1 MTVLPHSLEAERE
14 LLGQILVTPSVLD
27 HLVESEISPAD
38 FYHQGHGMIC
48 AAVLRMVE
56 RGDPVDEVTLRQE
69 LSAQGN
75 WVRCGGWTTLSAI
88 LDKGSTASAFPF
100 WCKAVKD
107 YSLRRKLMNEG
118 MDTAK
123 RACDDPDPQI
133 ALETSATNLSRISE
147 EVRQE
152 DGVFC
157 SEGTSQYMG
166 YLSDVHEG
174 KITTTRVPTGLRIL
188 DEHLG
193 GGLKTGWLVQVMT
206 ASGHGKT
213 SFAVNN
219 LALAAAK
226 AGHPVIV
233 VSLEMKAQEIF
244 ARMIGAEAGVSVHY
258 HERIGLSAEDHSR
271 LIKGANTVMPLPIRV
286 LDSRYSSSEAIFA
299 VARRMKARHG
309 SLGMV
314 VVDYIQLMRSSL
326 NEDALGEEVIAA
338 NSAAMKRMAVEL
350 DCVTVLLSQ
359 PTLGAKRAKTRPH
372 ISDAKGS
379 GSIEDDCDLAIVPW
393 LPGRVDENAS
403 AGAAEMGMDKFRHG
417 PQKHLGPQE
426 IRWVPNRM
434 RFEEV

>member
-1 MTVLPHSLEAERE
+1 MDRPPHNLEAERE
-14 LLGQILVTPSVLD
+14 LLGQVLVTPEVMG
-27 HLVESEISPAD
+27 HLIESEMKPVD
-38 FYHQGHGMIC
+38 FYHSGHGMIC
-48 AAVLRMVE
+48 AAMLRMSE
-56 RGDPVDEVTLRQE
+56 RGDAIDQVTLRDE
-69 LSAQGN
+69 LSSHGE
-75 WVRCGGWTTLSAI
+75 WVGCGGWSTLSSL
-88 LDKGSTASAFPF
+88 LDKGSTITAFPY
-100 WCKAVKD
+100 WCKSVKD
-107 YSLRRKLMNEG
+107 YALRRRLMAEG
-118 MDTAK
+118 IDTAQ
-123 RACDDPDPQI
+123 RAQDDPDPQI
-133 ALETSATNLSRISE
+133 ALETSASNLSRISE

-152 DGVFC
+152 DGLIAT
-157 SEGTSQYMG
+157 EGVGEYMN
-166 YLSDVHEG
+166 YLRDVHDG
-174 KITTTRVPTGLRIL
+174 KIIATRIPTGVGVL

-193 GGLKTGWLVQVMT
+193 GGLKTGWQVQVMT

-219 LALAAAK
+219 LALSAAK
-226 AGHPVIV
+226 AGHPVLI

-258 HERIGLSAEDHSR
+258 HERLGLSGQDHSR
-271 LIKGANTVMPLPIRV
+271 LAKGANVVMPLPIRV
-286 LDSRYSSSEAIFA
+286 LDGKYGSAEAIFA

-350 DCVTVLLSQ
+350 DCVTVVLSQ
-359 PTLGAKRAKTRPH
+359 PTLGAKRTKARPS

-379 GSIEDDCDLAIVPW
+379 GSIEDDCDLALIPW
-393 LPGRVDENAS
+393 LPGRVDETVS